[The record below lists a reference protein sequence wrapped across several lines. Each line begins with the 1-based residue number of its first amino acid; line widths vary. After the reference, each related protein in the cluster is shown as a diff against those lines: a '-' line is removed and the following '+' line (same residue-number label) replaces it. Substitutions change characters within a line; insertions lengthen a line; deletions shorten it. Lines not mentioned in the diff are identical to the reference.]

1 MPVRLIPSQ
10 SGKSI
15 KLDKPVVLI
24 GRNPDCEVV
33 LPKSRKVSRN
43 HCLVACVDNRIVVR
57 DLGSTNGVWVNGQ
70 RVEREARI
78 RLGDELSVADVK
90 YHLVNVDAQD
100 GNDHQA
106 ENKKADGTASRPVAV
121 PNHPIALPDEDDSFM
136 VEASSPR
143 LPRVRPDQIAADEG
157 LSAQSSGDSSC
168 DVIPLDDVAL
178 GNPDEPVPPG
188 EVDSGDSD
196 APILLDDAALGNP
209 DEPVALD
216 DAAPGDPDEP
226 ILLARPV
233 TGAEIELDR
242 PDVPDGSRDVMDG
255 EFQMRRDDD
264 DDESDEAFSILDS
277 VDESD
282 DIIPLA
288 PIDDD

>member
-1 MPVRLIPSQ
+1 MPVRLIPSK

-24 GRNPDCEVV
+24 GRNPDCDVV

-90 YHLVNVDAQD
+90 YHLVNVDAHD
-100 GNDHQA
+100 GNGRHG
-106 ENKKADGTASRPVAV
+106 EKKNSAGIPSPPLVATGHPV
-121 PNHPIALPDEDDSFM
+121 ALPDEDDSFV
-136 VEASSPR
+136 VEATAPR
-143 LPRVRPDQIAADEG
+143 LPRVRPDQISAAEG
-157 LSAQSSGDSSC
+157 LSAQSLSDSSC
-168 DVIPLDDVAL
+168 DVIPLDEAAL
-178 GNPDEPVPPG
+178 N
-188 EVDSGDSD
+188 DSD
-196 APILLDDAALGNP
+196 ALIPLDEAALN
-209 DEPVALD
+209 DSDALVPL
-216 DAAPGDPDEP
+216 AKPPGAGP
-226 ILLARPV
+226 
-233 TGAEIELDR
+233 EIELDR
-242 PDVPDGSRDVMDG
+242 IGKAAGVRDVMDG
-255 EFQMRRDDD
+255 EFQMRGDDD